1 VYVPDCKEERQYV
14 TTKFVWQEQYAE
26 ALLELSHD
34 ELPRRID
41 AAEKAIYQRIEELKY
56 AGVTVCEERC
66 AIDDALRGLRVLA
79 RSESRS
85 QLPPKTA
92 GPQNEVAP

>member
-1 VYVPDCKEERQYV
+1 MFQTAKEERQCV
-14 TTKFVWQEQYAE
+14 TTKFVWQEKYAE
-26 ALLELSHD
+26 ALLELSQE

-79 RSESRS
+79 KSESRS
-85 QLPPKTA
+85 HPLPKTGRA
-92 GPQNEVAP
+92 QDEVAP